1 MVPNML
7 ICSPVD
13 VLVQLRF
20 WSATPPVTP
29 AAFLPSRVLLTG
41 IRGTAQGLDFWHA
54 RESGADRAERVAGQ
68 PPTAEPDP
76 GHAGEGSVAVAGA
89 IDELSI
95 FDGVRPSRSGDLALE
110 SQGMAPIPDGAR
122 YGAVWRMFTVW
133 FTPNMELSGVFAGTL
148 AVLLGLGFWP
158 GLAAIIVG
166 TVIGSVP
173 VALLCTW
180 GPQTGTG
187 QVPLA
192 RLPFGKT
199 IVVPGTVQWLSSIA
213 WDALVGLFGG
223 QAAALLLGIPFWAG
237 VAMVLA
243 VEGVVSVYGYE
254 FVHRLQSWG
263 AAILVILFVVLT
275 VRIFQ
280 NHIVL
285 PVNTVHGSA
294 LAGAF
299 VLMTT
304 IALSQGIS
312 WATYASD
319 YSRYLRSSSSRPAI
333 FWLTIGG
340 LTVSYVW
347 VQAIGLG
354 AASVLANQTVAG
366 VRTLMGGGPLGVLAL
381 VAIAFGSI
389 TSNSMNDYTGSLA
402 FQALGARVRR
412 PLTAALVAVLAF
424 AAILWMHAADTAGRF
439 ENILLFVGYWI
450 APFCAIVMI
459 DWHDH
464 KDRYR
469 PSLLR
474 VALSF
479 RDLRAGW
486 PALVAFVLAFAAMV
500 PFMNTSVIEGPAAR
514 ALHGADIA
522 FYVGFIAAGFLYYW
536 LRRGGSTGRAEPHP
550 KIINR

>member
-1 MVPNML
+1 
-7 ICSPVD
+7 
-13 VLVQLRF
+13 
-20 WSATPPVTP
+20 
-29 AAFLPSRVLLTG
+29 
-41 IRGTAQGLDFWHA
+41 
-54 RESGADRAERVAGQ
+54 
-68 PPTAEPDP
+68 
-76 GHAGEGSVAVAGA
+76 VAGA
-89 IDELSI
+89 IDELGI
-95 FDGVRPSRSGDLALE
+95 FDGVRPRRCGDLALE
-110 SQGMAPIPDGAR
+110 SQGMAPVPDGAR

-148 AVLLGLGFWP
+148 AVLLGLGFWA
-158 GLAAIIVG
+158 GLAAIIAG

-173 VALLCTW
+173 VAVLCTW

-192 RLPFGKT
+192 RLPFGRT
-199 IVVPGTVQWLSSIA
+199 IVVPATVQWLSSIA

-237 VAMVLA
+237 VALVLA
-243 VEGVVSVYGYE
+243 VEGVVGVYGYE

-280 NHIVL
+280 HHIVL
-285 PVNTVHGSA
+285 PVNMVHGSA

-304 IALSQGIS
+304 IALSLGIS

-333 FWLTIGG
+333 FWLTMGG
-340 LTVSYVW
+340 LTASYVW

-366 VRTLMGGGPLGVLAL
+366 VRALMGGGTLGVLAL
-381 VAIAFGSI
+381 VAIAFGAI

-402 FQALGARVRR
+402 FQAAGVRLRR
-412 PLTAALVAVLAF
+412 PVAAAVVAVLAF
-424 AAILWMHAADTAGRF
+424 AVIVWMHAADTAGRF
-439 ENILLFVGYWI
+439 ENLLLFVGYWI

-464 KDRYR
+464 KGRYQ
-469 PSLLR
+469 PSLVR
-474 VALSF
+474 AALAF
-479 RDLRAGW
+479 PDLRAGW
-486 PALVAFVLAFAAMV
+486 PALAAFVLAFAAMV
-500 PFMNTSVIEGPAAR
+500 PFMNTSVIEGPVAR

-522 FYVGFIAAGFLYYW
+522 FYVGFIIAGFLYYW
-536 LRRGGSTGRAEPHP
+536 LRRAGCTGRADPHP
-550 KIINR
+550 ATVSR

>member
-1 MVPNML
+1 
-7 ICSPVD
+7 
-13 VLVQLRF
+13 
-20 WSATPPVTP
+20 
-29 AAFLPSRVLLTG
+29 
-41 IRGTAQGLDFWHA
+41 
-54 RESGADRAERVAGQ
+54 
-68 PPTAEPDP
+68 
-76 GHAGEGSVAVAGA
+76 VAGA
-89 IDELSI
+89 IDELSV
-95 FDGVRPSRSGDLALE
+95 FGGVRPSRPGDLALE
-110 SQGMAPIPDGAR
+110 SQGMAPVPDGAR

-158 GLAAIIVG
+158 GLAAIIAG

-192 RLPFGKT
+192 RLPFGRT
-199 IVVPGTVQWLSSIA
+199 IVVPGTVQWLSSVA
-213 WDALVGLFGG
+213 WDALAGLFGG

-237 VAMVLA
+237 AALVLA
-243 VEGVVSVYGYE
+243 VEGAVSVCGHE

-263 AAILVILFVVLT
+263 AAILVILFAVLT
-275 VRIFQ
+275 VRIFRH
-280 NHIVL
+280 HIVL
-285 PVNTVHGSA
+285 PVSTVHGST

-299 VLMTT
+299 VLMST

-333 FWLTIGG
+333 FWLTMGG
-340 LTVSYVW
+340 LIASYVW
-347 VQAIGLG
+347 VQATGLG
-354 AASVLANQTVAG
+354 AASVLANQTVPG
-366 VRTLMGGGPLGVLAL
+366 VRALMGGGTPGVLAL
-381 VAIAFGSI
+381 AAIAFGAI

-402 FQALGARVRR
+402 FQALGVRVRR
-412 PLTAALVAVLAF
+412 PAAAVLAAVLAF

-439 ENILLFVGYWI
+439 ENILLLAGYWI

-459 DWHDH
+459 GWHDH
-464 KDRYR
+464 KDRYQ

-474 VALSF
+474 AALSF

-486 PALVAFVLAFAAMV
+486 PALAAFVLAFAAMV

-522 FYVGFIAAGFLYYW
+522 FYIGFIVAGFLYCR
-536 LRRGGSTGRAEPHP
+536 LRRAGPAGHAEPHP
-550 KIINR
+550 EKLSG